1 MRKTTVLRTII
12 LGSLAIFFFAC
23 EQPASSSTATK
34 EENTAPASGL
44 KIAHIQSDS
53 LQTGYTALATELARL
68 EENFSKAQENLSKE
82 ANALQREVISLQT
95 KMQQGL
101 LSPNQIQAEQQR
113 LERKEQ
119 EIMQRRDVAMGSIQE
134 EQMQLQA
141 AFTTRVKEVLE
152 TIKVEKGYDYIV
164 NLGAGTGIL
173 VANPSLDITPLV
185 LERLNALGGQLDT
198 TAVQ

>member
-1 MRKTTVLRTII
+1 MRKTTLLHTIM
-12 LGSLAIFFFAC
+12 LSSVAIFFFAC
-23 EQPASSSTATK
+23 EQPATTSTAPNG
-34 EENTAPASGL
+34 ENTAPASGL
-44 KIAHIQSDS
+44 NIAHIQSDS

-68 EENFSKAQENLSKE
+68 EENFNKAQENLSKE
-82 ANALQREVISLQT
+82 ANALQREVSSLQT

-101 LSPNQIQAEQQR
+101 LSPNQIQSEQQR
-113 LERKEQ
+113 LGRKEQ

-141 AFTTRVKEVLE
+141 AFTARVKEVLE
-152 TIKVEKGYDYIV
+152 VIKVEKGYDYIL

-185 LERLNALGGQLDT
+185 LERLNALGSQIDT
-198 TAVQ
+198 TTVQ